1 MIICGIVDTLTGKLV
16 ATSEQRMHRQ
26 GANILARDL
35 NRLNAGPDYKY
46 VGGFVNGHTYY
57 RFVAFNFVGPSYY
70 STDHPFIVRNM
81 SEGADFSEFESIAQL
96 ARIELARQAE
106 LSHRKILQDERDKIN
121 SFNIPDEYKYT
132 LLVDLENCEYRS

>member
-57 RFVAFNFVGPSYY
+57 RFSSFCFDKFNYY
-70 STDHPFIVRNM
+70 SVTHPFILSNM
-81 SEGADFSEFESIAQL
+81 TKGVDFSEFESIAQL
-96 ARIELARQAE
+96 ARTELTNQAE

-121 SFNIPDEYKYT
+121 SFDIPEEYKQT
-132 LLVDLENCEYRS
+132 LIEDLERCEFRS